1 MAFSDTHFHF
11 SMTCERTGT
20 DGSEILS
27 RMAERDC
34 FFALDIGTKHDDLPH
49 RRNAVENAL
58 VHVAPELHARART
71 MTHYSAGLWP
81 SPDSIVNR
89 ASYIASLESCIAR
102 FPEKIVAIGEGG
114 IDHHWNPSGED
125 GRNESDFDRDMYNGE
140 RELFEMQLALAKRM
154 QLPMIVHSRDGFQTT
169 LDCIKNAQHDNGI
182 IHCYSY
188 GLEEA
193 KKFLE
198 RGWYISFSG
207 AVTYTKRAKFEAM
220 KALVQYVPDD
230 RILCETDAPY
240 LAPVPHRGKVNTPVY
255 VEHVYD
261 YVASLR
267 GVSVE
272 ALCELV
278 DSNCKNLFGV

>member
-11 SMTCERTGT
+11 SMMCGRTGT
-20 DGSEILS
+20 DGSEIIS
-27 RMAERDC
+27 RMAERNC
-34 FFALDIGTKHDDLPH
+34 FFALDIGTEHDDLP
-49 RRNAVENAL
+49 RRRETVENAL
-58 VHVAPELHARART
+58 SHVAPELRAQSRA
-71 MTHYSAGLWP
+71 MMHYSAGLWP
-81 SPDSIVNR
+81 SPEAIINR
-89 ASYIASLESCIAR
+89 ASYIASLEGCIAR
-102 FPEKIVAIGEGG
+102 FPEKVVAIGEGG

-125 GRNESDFDRDMYNGE
+125 GRSERDFDSDMYNGE
-140 RELFEMQLALAKRM
+140 RELFEMQLALAKRL
-154 QLPMIVHSRDGFQTT
+154 QLPMIVHSRDGFQDT
-169 LDCIKNAQHDNGI
+169 LDCIKNAQYDNGI

-198 RGWYISFSG
+198 RGWHISFSG
-207 AVTYTKRAKFEAM
+207 AVTYTKRTKFEAM

-240 LAPVPHRGKVNTPVY
+240 LAPVPHRGEVNTPVY

-272 ALCELV
+272 ALCERV
-278 DSNCKNLFGV
+278 DGNCKKLFGV